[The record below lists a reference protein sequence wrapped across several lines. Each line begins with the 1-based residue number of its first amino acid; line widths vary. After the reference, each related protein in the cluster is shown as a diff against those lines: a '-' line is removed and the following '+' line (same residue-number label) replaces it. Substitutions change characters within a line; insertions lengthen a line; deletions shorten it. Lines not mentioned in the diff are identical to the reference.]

1 VSLLAR
7 RGYVPPRQGLTATIL
22 LLAIY
27 KRALPA
33 LPISLTIGILF
44 YFVTRLVIV
53 PFVTTLV
60 SQEVH
65 I

>member
-1 VSLLAR
+1 MPLLR
-7 RGYVPPRQGLTATIL
+7 NQLQGLTATIL
-22 LLAIY
+22 LLATF
-27 KRALPA
+27 KKALPA

-53 PFVTTLV
+53 PFVADLV
-60 SQEVH
+60 YFQVQ